1 MLYRC
6 TDSTVTAS
14 RALHQAEGGAP
25 VGVGDG
31 EVYRGDAGDIVVVEI
46 QRHGGR

>member
-6 TDSTVTAS
+6 NDSTLTAS
-14 RALHQAEGGAP
+14 GALHQAEGGAP
-25 VGVGDG
+25 VGVGDS
-31 EVYRGDAGDIVVVEI
+31 EVHRGDAGDIVVVEK